1 MWTHRRCRRRRAPAW
16 RLRVDT
22 GGCRPGLPSGWGSL
36 YLRTGRGS
44 ACIADHLPGPSPSPK
59 PGSPSNE
66 DEALRPVDMLD
77 WSSVL
82 CPSAVIFQSNL
93 CCSMAVFNFSLLYAK
108 RYFENDC
115 WCEVDSAIG
124 CCFGVG
130 FCLLPSCIDLQRR
143 RQAYDIPSLTRFL

>member
-1 MWTHRRCRRRRAPAW
+1 MYKRQHRRCRQRLAAAW
-16 RLRVDT
+16 RLRVDD
-22 GGCRPGLPSGWGSL
+22 GGYLLGLPSGKGSL
-36 YLRTGRGS
+36 YFWSGRGS

-115 WCEVDSAIG
+115 WFVVGFGIR
-124 CCFGVG
+124 CCFGVWIL
-130 FCLLPSCIDLQRR
+130 FVVVL
-143 RQAYDIPSLTRFL
+143 Y